1 MTTFHLAIDRRDRR
15 PLHRQIYE
23 GLQQAILDGRLRP
36 GQRLPSTRAL
46 SLELGVSRLPVLT
59 AYDQLIHEGYLSGR
73 VGSGTF
79 VSSGLPAD
87 LPPSTFRDRGAER
100 PGGPRQA
107 PSEPT
112 IPGAR
117 LDPFQI
123 GIPAL
128 DRFPQSTWA
137 RLIARHARALTP
149 VQMSY
154 GDPAG
159 QLALR
164 VAVAAHLRAARA
176 VRCEA
181 DDVIV
186 VSGSQAALHLAG
198 SVLLAPGGGV
208 AIEDPGYFGAQRA
221 LRAAGA
227 RLVPIPVDDQGL
239 SVAALDRCGK
249 AVRAVYVT
257 PSHQY
262 PLGASMSAGRRL
274 ALLNWAARRGGWIL
288 EDDYDSEFRYVS
300 QPLGSVHGMDTHGR
314 VVYIGT
320 FSKALF
326 PAMRI
331 GYLVVP
337 PALRDRFVDARK
349 AFDFFPP
356 SLYQLALAEF
366 LGEGHYGRHLR
377 RMHAVYLERRQA
389 LLDGIARHCEDRL
402 HVHNA
407 DGGLHM
413 TVLLHEGL
421 DDRIVAARMADR
433 RLIAAPL
440 SACFVGAPRRSGLL
454 LGFGTCT
461 PERLTEAT
469 RTLGEV
475 LRETL
480 RESSAGAAR
489 RRRGGGA

>member
-1 MTTFHLAIDRRDRR
+1 MTTFHLPINRRAGR

-23 GLQQAILDGRLRP
+23 GVQQAILEGRLRP

-46 SLELGVSRLPVLT
+46 SIELGVSRLPVLT

-87 LPPSTFRDRGAER
+87 LRPSTFRGRGAER
-100 PGGPRQA
+100 PDGRQA
-107 PSEPT
+107 PPEPA

-128 DRFPQSTWA
+128 DRFPQATWA
-137 RLIARHARALTP
+137 RLVARHARALTP

-164 VAVAAHLRAARA
+164 AAVAAHLRAAR
-176 VRCEA
+176 VVHCEA
-181 DDVIV
+181 EDVIV

-198 SVLLAPGGGV
+198 SVLAASGGEV

-221 LRAAGA
+221 LRAAGV
-227 RLVPIPVDDQGL
+227 RLVPIPVDDKGL

-300 QPLGSVHGMDTHGR
+300 QPLGSVQGMDTHGR

-337 PALRDRFVDARK
+337 PGLRDRFVDARK
-349 AFDFFPP
+349 AFDFFSP

-366 LGEGHYGRHLR
+366 LREGHYGRHLR
-377 RMHAVYLERRQA
+377 RMHDVYLERRQA
-389 LLDGIARHCEDRL
+389 LLDGLARHCGDLL

-407 DGGLHM
+407 DGGLHL

-421 DDRIVAARMADR
+421 DDRIVAGRMAAR

-440 SACFVGAPRRSGLL
+440 SGCFIGAPRRSGLL

-461 PERLTEAT
+461 PGRLTEAT
-469 RTLGEV
+469 RVLGEV
-475 LRETL
+475 LREML
-480 RESSAGAAR
+480 RESSDGVAR
-489 RRRGGGA
+489 RRRGTAS